1 MDILTVLST
10 DHSPI
15 FYSLSKIK
23 DVPRGKGSWKFNNS
37 LCHKSDFVTEFKNHL
52 KVISNGM
59 SADQITDEQ
68 LRWVYIKYEI
78 RKCFIAFQNKMQKK
92 KKLAE
97 IVTFENKLQDLEQ
110 NLDCIFD
117 RNCSDYKNK
126 LEQIYEEKA
135 NDVKIRSKC
144 EWYEFREIFIT

>member
-1 MDILTVLST
+1 M
-10 DHSPI
+10 
-15 FYSLSKIK
+15 FYCFSK
-23 DVPRGKGSWKFNNS
+23 
-37 LCHKSDFVTEFKNHL
+37 
-52 KVISNGM
+52 
-59 SADQITDEQ
+59 
-68 LRWVYIKYEI
+68 
-78 RKCFIAFQNKMQKK
+78 QNAKK

-144 EWYEFREIFIT
+144 EWYEFREKSSESL

>member
-1 MDILTVLST
+1 M
-10 DHSPI
+10 
-15 FYSLSKIK
+15 FYCFSKQ
-23 DVPRGKGSWKFNNS
+23 
-37 LCHKSDFVTEFKNHL
+37 
-52 KVISNGM
+52 NG
-59 SADQITDEQ
+59 
-68 LRWVYIKYEI
+68 
-78 RKCFIAFQNKMQKK
+78 KK

-144 EWYEFREIFIT
+144 EWYEFREKSSESL

>member
-1 MDILTVLST
+1 M
-10 DHSPI
+10 
-15 FYSLSKIK
+15 FYCFSK
-23 DVPRGKGSWKFNNS
+23 
-37 LCHKSDFVTEFKNHL
+37 
-52 KVISNGM
+52 
-59 SADQITDEQ
+59 
-68 LRWVYIKYEI
+68 
-78 RKCFIAFQNKMQKK
+78 QNEKKK

-144 EWYEFREIFIT
+144 ESYEFRKKSSESL

>member
-1 MDILTVLST
+1 M
-10 DHSPI
+10 
-15 FYSLSKIK
+15 FYCFSK
-23 DVPRGKGSWKFNNS
+23 
-37 LCHKSDFVTEFKNHL
+37 
-52 KVISNGM
+52 
-59 SADQITDEQ
+59 
-68 LRWVYIKYEI
+68 
-78 RKCFIAFQNKMQKK
+78 QNEKKKK

-144 EWYEFREIFIT
+144 EWYEFREKSSESL

>member
-1 MDILTVLST
+1 ML
-10 DHSPI
+10 
-15 FYSLSKIK
+15 
-23 DVPRGKGSWKFNNS
+23 
-37 LCHKSDFVTEFKNHL
+37 FK
-52 KVISNGM
+52 
-59 SADQITDEQ
+59 T
-68 LRWVYIKYEI
+68 
-78 RKCFIAFQNKMQKK
+78 KCKKK

-144 EWYEFREIFIT
+144 EWYEFREKSSESL

>member
-1 MDILTVLST
+1 M
-10 DHSPI
+10 
-15 FYSLSKIK
+15 FYCFSK
-23 DVPRGKGSWKFNNS
+23 
-37 LCHKSDFVTEFKNHL
+37 
-52 KVISNGM
+52 
-59 SADQITDEQ
+59 
-68 LRWVYIKYEI
+68 
-78 RKCFIAFQNKMQKK
+78 QNAKK

-135 NDVKIRSKC
+135 NDVKIKSKC
-144 EWYEFREIFIT
+144 EWYEFREKSSESL